1 MKKIHI
7 IIIVLIIISFITA
20 IYLYQVFPDK
30 IASHW
35 NTKGEVDGY
44 MSKFWGV
51 FLMPIVALAA
61 FLLFLFLPKIDPM
74 KNNIK
79 KFEKY
84 YDGFILVIILFF
96 IYIYIL
102 TVLSNLN
109 IKFNMSHAIIPAL
122 GIFFYYI
129 GVFMKKLK
137 RNSFVGI
144 KTPWTLS
151 SDKVWDKT
159 HALGSK
165 LFKIIGVLFILGLLY
180 PDKTFMP
187 IMIVILLMIV
197 YLFVYSYIEHRK
209 EKNENSL

>member
-197 YLFVYSYIEHRK
+197 YFFVYSYIEHRK